1 MIDDLA
7 RKHFPLCMRMLHNN
21 LREDSHLKHQGRLQY
36 GLFLKV
42 GLWVMLCHVLNS
54 MVQVIGLSIEEA
66 MAFWKQAFSKKTN
79 DEKFRKEYE
88 YNIKHSYGLVGK
100 MANYPARR
108 WVLFPTLIRVS
119 DFSTVVKQS

>member
-1 MIDDLA
+1 VTAEMIDDLA

-42 GLWVMLCHVLNS
+42 RLG
-54 MVQVIGLSIEEA
+54 VIVFDRLSSIQILGLSIEEA
-66 MAFWKQAFSKKTN
+66 MAFWKRAFSRKIN

-108 WVLFPTLIRVS
+108 LVSCWVP
-119 DFSTVVKQS
+119 